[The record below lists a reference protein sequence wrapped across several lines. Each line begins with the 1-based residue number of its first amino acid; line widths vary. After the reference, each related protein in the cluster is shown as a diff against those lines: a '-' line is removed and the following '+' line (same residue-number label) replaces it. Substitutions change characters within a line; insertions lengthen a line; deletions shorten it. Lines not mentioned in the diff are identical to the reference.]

1 MEPYIFKENIE
12 INEYQSFIRD
22 TEIVS
27 FMQDANWAYVKKD
40 WKSFRL
46 GLYNNE
52 KLVAVGLLLVKKIIA
67 GISIGYMPRG
77 FVGNLSDRK
86 IVSEFT
92 KGLKRIAKKNH
103 CYMVKIDP
111 NFCFH
116 ETSILEIKKNEKIDI
131 PIILSKNSMQY
142 HKTLLDLHYRHKGYP
157 KELSKTFQPR
167 FHMMIPFIDKEFR
180 HFNEEE
186 FIKSFKRKI
195 RDQIGNYHI
204 KRGIFFEH
212 TTDKNYL
219 TEFMEIIKET
229 EKRQSIHLRNEEYF
243 KTIMEKF
250 NEKAVLFFGK
260 IKLKTYLNFLENNNG
275 KSEDIEQIKNLID
288 SGKDIIT
295 LSTALVIMPSNQ
307 SGIRISEYLY
317 AGNHLLA
324 SKLQVSLGLVFDIC
338 KYSIE
343 QNCSYCNLGGVDGN
357 LNDHLSTFKSKF
369 NPIVMEFAGEYD
381 LPIKKYLYYPIEIFL
396 PVLKKMYKIIK
407 KSA

>member
-1 MEPYIFKENIE
+1 MEQYIFKENIE
-12 INEYQSFIRD
+12 LEEYQSFIINS
-22 TEIVS
+22 EIVS
-27 FMQDANWAYVKKD
+27 FMQDSNWAFVKKD

-46 GLYNNE
+46 GLYNNK
-52 KLVAVGLLLVKKIIA
+52 KLVAVGLLLIKKIVK
-67 GISIGYMPRG
+67 GIYIGYLPRG
-77 FVGNLSDRK
+77 FVGDLSNEK

-92 KGLKRIAKKNH
+92 KGLKKVAKKNH

-116 ETSILEIKKNEKIDI
+116 ETSISEIKKNEKSNI
-131 PIILSKNSMQY
+131 PIILSKNSEQY
-142 HKTLLDLHYRHKGYP
+142 HKILLAFHYKHKGYP

-167 FHMMIPFIDKEFR
+167 FHMMIPFIDKDFR

-204 KRGIFFEH
+204 KRGVFFEH
-212 TTDKNYL
+212 TTDQKYL
-219 TEFMEIIKET
+219 SDFMKIIKET
-229 EKRQSIHLRNEEYF
+229 EKRQDIHLRNEEYF
-243 KTIMEKF
+243 KTIMDKF

-260 IKLKTYLNFLENNNG
+260 IKLQTYLDFLENNNG
-275 KSEDIEQIKNLID
+275 KNEDIEQIKNLIA
-288 SGKDIIT
+288 SGEDIIT

-324 SKLQVSLGLVFDIC
+324 SKLQISLGLVFDIC

-369 NPIVMEFAGEYD
+369 NPVVMEFAGEYD
-381 LPIKKYLYYPIEIFL
+381 LPIKKYLYYPIEFFL
-396 PVLKKMYKIIK
+396 PILKKVYHKIQK
-407 KSA
+407 